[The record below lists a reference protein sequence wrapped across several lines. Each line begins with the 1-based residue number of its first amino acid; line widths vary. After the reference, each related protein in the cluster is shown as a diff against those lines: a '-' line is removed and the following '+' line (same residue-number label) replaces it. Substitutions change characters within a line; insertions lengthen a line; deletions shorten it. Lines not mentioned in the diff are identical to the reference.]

1 LKGVSNEAN
10 TDTSVQQPVH
20 ELDDSRT
27 SDVILAYNEQQS
39 VLVKLEPQQLAMD
52 ISGAA
57 IAGIC

>member
-1 LKGVSNEAN
+1 VSNEAN